1 MADNTEQLKIQVQ
14 IAGVEQA
21 TAALNELSA
30 AARDFQR
37 KLGGASTNSAS
48 FNQSMAGI
56 ETSTKGASKAAQ
68 QLGGIL
74 GTLSGQLKLAAA
86 ITFTQAI
93 GGQLASGLGVIRS
106 GIISF
111 NSILETAQVGLGTLI
126 RNRAELDAYSAANI
140 EIARTGADA
149 AEADRI
155 RTKTLKEYSVTQAEA
170 NNMAQQQVE
179 MLRQFANVTP
189 FYFTGLTKTAVMM
202 QAFGFRMEEIL
213 QKDSMGRF
221 QGALVAIGDAVAALG
236 GGDETITRIAYAL
249 GQMKSA
255 GRVYQNDM
263 MQLANAGI
271 AGYQILG
278 KALMDDLEKAGQTSS
293 ALYRS
298 LVENP
303 VEVIRQLAKQG
314 KLSGEAAAEAI
325 LAGLNE
331 RYGGGMKR
339 FQKTFQASLSTLSDT
354 TQSLVAVAFKPLFYY
369 VRDSMV
375 SLAAELQK
383 PEIMQAAKQFMSI
396 ADGLV
401 SILKMLAPI
410 IKEVALSIA
419 ERLNAAILNLNLD
432 SMTGK
437 ANQLLSFIRT
447 LGDALKTVADFLGS
461 KFGQSITIAGV
472 GIATFLKFLQA
483 NPVIN
488 FIVGVAAAIGI
499 LRKAYD
505 ENLFGL
511 RDTLMPIVEMLTTQS
526 AELGKNLQALAQAF
540 LGAFSETI
548 VNVVVTLGNAIG
560 GMVNVL
566 SSVLKVFAPSAD
578 AAEVFGKVL
587 GTLVALMVAKKVIVD
602 GFAMS
607 LVRVSTALRA
617 TGANAGAG
625 LASQLGG
632 YFNIQRPK
640 DLINPQA
647 MNKAQAKQYAAM
659 NPAQQARVRS
669 LDASYKALNGTLGK
683 TVSAVGGVG
692 AGMLGLG
699 IAVSMV
705 NPQLG
710 GMIMILGA
718 VLALVPAIVQ
728 GLVALRAAIA
738 ASGASLTAFL
748 ASPAGLA
755 LIAIGALTAGV
766 AIFAMVSR
774 DATEK
779 QRNLN
784 EQFENIYKSAGN
796 LVTVYDNLSESA
808 ERFLFLN
815 GTDLWDISKVRSFND
830 ALPVSSL
837 ERMDEIF
844 THFAGEIEGI
854 QWGKINKDAF
864 VSWSGDLQNALTSLS
879 GMGNQLQKAITLQ
892 EELNDDV
899 DQFARL
905 LDLQSLMSS
914 TNMSAESILGLGIDQ
929 IYDLLAKA
937 FPDKTETELEA
948 MANRIDALSDTLKEN
963 ELAWLQAS
971 VAVDPYL
978 KKLSELTGMDTQS
991 ALDYLTAVGRLTQR
1005 IADLF
1010 DQNQEDQANAAYER
1024 KLTLLTAALDKA
1036 TDAADRA
1043 KKAFE
1048 KLFDQFKFFYD
1059 QLVTQLQMVFQ
1070 DKLAAQVEALKKQA
1084 EEAIRAIEV
1093 LNDGNLS
1100 TVGALRDQI
1109 AAMKEII
1116 DDRERLN
1123 QLQEASLNLQRAE
1136 LGLYD
1141 ASKDPFEAAIALRE
1155 AAANKQKAQEQYTI
1169 ATMEDTLQGA
1179 EATIAAVQARYDQL
1193 LKQLQNDQAL
1203 LSNQFSSY
1211 FSDYMDFIQAI
1222 ADGELTVAEAN
1233 AKFLERYGVG
1243 NVFGQTTAEKA
1254 LGWDNF
1260 IKGAS
1265 NLFGIDIGAII
1276 NGTAELNNFGSNFG
1290 DMFKNKAI
1298 ALVDWLRNKWPG
1310 LMKAA
1315 ILAATTS
1322 INVTTAQA
1330 AVDALKP
1337 PTPKKAGPTELDEYQ
1352 QSIIVKSWNDAMT
1365 GKIAAMREALNK
1377 AGKNGSGFFT
1387 QVMPMLGDAFTRS
1400 NATIKSRPVDAA
1412 AFNSL
1417 MQGIWGRL
1425 TTSAD
1430 NIYKRFNGGKGYG
1443 PAGPDKFA
1451 KGGMMGANTL
1461 GLVGEQGPELFVPTR
1476 RGMIIPHSVT
1486 DAIMNSM
1493 GTKGGM
1499 ATIININNPVIRDDR
1514 DIRKMAE
1521 RVSAAQVSVLRSYG
1535 RR

>member
-21 TAALNELSA
+21 TAALNELSV

-37 KLGGASTNSAS
+37 KLGGASTNSAG
-48 FNQSMAGI
+48 FNQGMAGI
-56 ETSTKGASKAAQ
+56 EASTKGASKAAQ

-111 NSILETAQVGLGTLI
+111 NAILETAQVGLGTLI
-126 RNRAELDAYSAANI
+126 RNRAELDAYAAANI
-140 EIARTGADA
+140 EIARTSANA
-149 AEADRI
+149 AEAEQI
-155 RTKTLKEYSVTQAEA
+155 RAKATKEYAVTQQEA

-179 MLRQFANVTP
+179 MLREFANVTP
-189 FYFTGLTKTAVMM
+189 FFFTGLTKTAVMM

-221 QGALVAIGDAVAALG
+221 TGALVAIGDAVAALG

-278 KALMDDLEKAGQTSS
+278 KALMDDLEKAGQQSS
-293 ALYRS
+293 ALYKS

-375 SLAAELQK
+375 NLATELQK
-383 PEIMQAAKQFMSI
+383 PQVMQAAKQFMSI

-410 IKEVALSIA
+410 IKDVALSIA
-419 ERLNAAILNLNLD
+419 QKLNVAILNLNLD

-505 ENLFGL
+505 ENLWGL
-511 RDTLMPIVEMLTTQS
+511 RDTLMPIIEMLTGQS
-526 AELGKNLQALAQAF
+526 AELGKNIQVLAQAF
-540 LGAFSETI
+540 LSAFSETI

-560 GMVNVL
+560 GLVNVV

-578 AAEVFGKVL
+578 AAETFGKIL
-587 GTLVALMVAKKVIVD
+587 GTLVALMVAKKVIID
-602 GFAMS
+602 GFAGS
-607 LVRVSTALRA
+607 LLRLSTALRA
-617 TGANAGAG
+617 TGGKAGTG
-625 LASQLGG
+625 LASQLNS

-647 MNKAQAKQYAAM
+647 MTKAQAKQYAAM

-669 LDASYKALNGTLGK
+669 LDSSYKALNGTLGK
-683 TVSAVGGVG
+683 TASALGGVG
-692 AGMLGLG
+692 AGMMGLG
-699 IAVSMV
+699 VVVSMV
-705 NPQLG
+705 NPEMG
-710 GMIMILGA
+710 GFLMAIGGL
-718 VLALVPAIVQ
+718 LTLVPAIVQ
-728 GLVALRAAIA
+728 GLVALRAAVA

-748 ASPAGLA
+748 ATPAGLA

-766 AIFAMVSR
+766 AIFAIASR

-796 LVTVYDNLSESA
+796 LVDVYDNLTASA
-808 ERFLFLN
+808 ERLWFLS
-815 GTDLWDISKVRSFND
+815 GSDLWDISKVRAFND
-830 ALPVSSL
+830 ALPVSSM
-837 ERMDEIF
+837 ERLDEIF
-844 THFAGEIEGI
+844 THFASEIDGLN
-854 QWGKINKDAF
+854 WGQANKDAF
-864 VSWSGDLQNALTSLS
+864 AAWSGDIQNALISLS
-879 GMGNQLQKAITLQ
+879 GMGKQLKDSITLQ
-892 EELNDDV
+892 EQLNDDV

-905 LDLQSLMSS
+905 QELQALASATGIPYQDILKKGWYEIRDLVASIHPDW
-914 TNMSAESILGLGIDQ
+914 SAAQ
-929 IYDLLAKA
+929 ISAA
-937 FPDKTETELEA
+937 A
-948 MANRIDALSDTLKEN
+948 SRIDALNDNLKDN
-963 ELAWLQAS
+963 EKAWLNATI
-971 VAVDPYL
+971 ALDPYL
-978 KKLSELTGMDTQS
+978 KKLAELTGMDTQS
-991 ALDYLTAVGRLTQR
+991 ALDYLTAVGKLTQR

-1010 DQNQEDQANAAYER
+1010 DQNQQDQANAAYER
-1024 KLTLLTAALDKA
+1024 KLKLLTNALNNA

-1043 KKAFE
+1043 KTAFS

-1084 EEAIRAIEV
+1084 EEAIRAIQV
-1093 LNDGNLS
+1093 LNDGNLT

-1123 QLQEASLNLQRAE
+1123 ALQEASLNLQRAE

-1155 AAANKQKAQEQYTI
+1155 AAAGKQKAQEQYTI

-1203 LSNQFSSY
+1203 LSNQFSTY

-1222 ADGELTVAEAN
+1222 ADGEMTVAEAN

-1243 NVFGQTTAEKA
+1243 NVFGKTTAEKA

-1265 NLFGIDIGAII
+1265 NLFGIDIGQI
-1276 NGTAELNNFGSNFG
+1276 TSLTTTLNNFGSNFG
-1290 DMFKNKAI
+1290 DKFKTNAI
-1298 ALVDWLRNKWPG
+1298 GLANWLRTKWPG

-1315 ILAATTS
+1315 ITAATTA

-1330 AVDALKP
+1330 ALDALKP

-1352 QSIIVKSWNDAMT
+1352 QSILVKSWNDMMT
-1365 GKIAAMREALNK
+1365 GQINNMVKKLNSM
-1377 AGKNGSGFFT
+1377 GKNGGGFFT
-1387 QVMPMLGDAFTRS
+1387 TIMPMLANTFARS
-1400 NATIKSRPVDAA
+1400 NAAIKSRPQDAKT
-1412 AFNSL
+1412 FTHF
-1417 MQGIWGRL
+1417 MEGIWGTL
-1425 TTSAD
+1425 QTSARTLF
-1430 NIYKRFNGGKGYG
+1430 KRVSGGQDYGSNG
-1443 PAGPDKFA
+1443 FA
-1451 KGGMMGANTL
+1451 KGGIMGANTL

-1499 ATIININNPVIRDDR
+1499 ATIININNPVVRDDR

>member
-1 MADNTEQLKIQVQ
+1 
-14 IAGVEQA
+14 
-21 TAALNELSA
+21 
-30 AARDFQR
+30 
-37 KLGGASTNSAS
+37 
-48 FNQSMAGI
+48 
-56 ETSTKGASKAAQ
+56 
-68 QLGGIL
+68 
-74 GTLSGQLKLAAA
+74 
-86 ITFTQAI
+86 
-93 GGQLASGLGVIRS
+93 
-106 GIISF
+106 
-111 NSILETAQVGLGTLI
+111 
-126 RNRAELDAYSAANI
+126 
-140 EIARTGADA
+140 
-149 AEADRI
+149 
-155 RTKTLKEYSVTQAEA
+155 
-170 NNMAQQQVE
+170 
-179 MLRQFANVTP
+179 
-189 FYFTGLTKTAVMM
+189 
-202 QAFGFRMEEIL
+202 
-213 QKDSMGRF
+213 
-221 QGALVAIGDAVAALG
+221 
-236 GGDETITRIAYAL
+236 
-249 GQMKSA
+249 
-255 GRVYQNDM
+255 
-263 MQLANAGI
+263 
-271 AGYQILG
+271 
-278 KALMDDLEKAGQTSS
+278 
-293 ALYRS
+293 
-298 LVENP
+298 
-303 VEVIRQLAKQG
+303 
-314 KLSGEAAAEAI
+314 
-325 LAGLNE
+325 
-331 RYGGGMKR
+331 MKR

-375 SLAAELQK
+375 NLAAELQK
-383 PEIMQAAKQFMSI
+383 PAVMESAKQFMAM

-410 IKEVALSIA
+410 IKELALSISQ
-419 ERLNAAILNLNLD
+419 RLNTAILNLNLD

-437 ANQLLSFIRT
+437 SNQLLSFIRT

-488 FIVGVAAAIGI
+488 FIVGVASAIGI

-505 ENLFGL
+505 ENLWGL
-511 RDTLMPIVEMLTTQS
+511 RDTLMPIIEMLTNQS
-526 AELGKNLQALAQAF
+526 AELGKNLQILAQAF
-540 LGAFSETI
+540 LSAFSETI

-560 GMVNVL
+560 GLVNVL
-566 SSVLKVFAPSAD
+566 SGIAKIFAPSAD
-578 AAEVFGKVL
+578 AAETFGKVL
-587 GTLVALMVAKKVIVD
+587 GVLVALMVAKKVIID
-602 GFAMS
+602 GFATS
-607 LVRVSTALRA
+607 LLRLSTSLR
-617 TGANAGAG
+617 GMGAGAGNG
-625 LASQLGG
+625 LASQLNS

-669 LDASYKALNGTLGK
+669 LDSSYKALNGTLGK
-683 TVSAVGGVG
+683 TVSALGGVG
-692 AGMLGLG
+692 AGMTGLG
-699 IAVSMV
+699 VAVSMV
-705 NPQLG
+705 NPEMG
-710 GMIMILGA
+710 GFIMAIGML
-718 VLALVPAIVQ
+718 LTIIPAMVQ
-728 GLVALRAAIA
+728 GLIALRAAIA

-748 ASPAGLA
+748 ATPAGLA
-755 LIAIGALTAGV
+755 LIAIGALVAGV

-796 LVTVYDNLSESA
+796 LVTVYDNLTESA
-808 ERFLFLN
+808 ERFMFLQ
-815 GTDLWDISKVRSFND
+815 GTDLWNVDQVRAFND
-830 ALPVSSL
+830 ALPVGSA
-837 ERMDEIF
+837 ERLDEIF
-844 THFAGEIEGI
+844 THFTYMIEGI
-854 QWGKINKDAF
+854 QWGPETKNAF
-864 VSWSGDLQNALTSLS
+864 SAWSGDIQNALVSLS
-879 GMGNQLQKAITLQ
+879 GMGKQLKTAIDLQ
-892 EELNDDV
+892 EQLNDDV

-905 LDLQSLMSS
+905 QMLQA
-914 TNMSAESILGLGIDQ
+914 TASASGIP
-929 IYDLLAKA
+929 YVDLLKMGINDLIALMKDLH
-937 FPDKTETELEA
+937 PDWSASQQDEA
-948 MANRIDALSDTLKEN
+948 ARLIDSLNDSLKDN
-963 ELAWLQAS
+963 EKAWLDATI
-971 VAVDPYL
+971 ALDPYL
-978 KKLSELTGMDTQS
+978 KKLAELTGMDTQS
-991 ALDYLTAVGRLTQR
+991 ALDYLTAVGKLTQR

-1010 DQNQEDQANAAYER
+1010 DQNQQDLEQAQYER
-1024 KLTLLTAALDKA
+1024 KLKLLTNALDNA

-1043 KKAFE
+1043 KTAFS

-1123 QLQEASLNLQRAE
+1123 ALQEASLNLQRAE

-1155 AAANKQKAQEQYTI
+1155 AAAGKQKAQEQYTI

-1203 LSNQFSSY
+1203 LSGQFNTY

-1233 AKFLERYGVG
+1233 AKFLERYGVA
-1243 NVFGQTTAEKA
+1243 NVFGKTTAEKA

-1265 NLFGIDIGAII
+1265 NLFGIDIGAITS
-1276 NGTAELNNFGSNFG
+1276 GTSALNNFGSNFG
-1290 DMFKNKAI
+1290 DAFKNKAI
-1298 ALVDWLRNKWPG
+1298 GLADWLRTKWPG

-1315 ILAATTS
+1315 LLSATTA

-1330 AVDALKP
+1330 AIDALKP

-1352 QSIIVKSWNDAMT
+1352 QSIIVKSWNDSMT
-1365 GKIAAMREALNK
+1365 GMIAAMRNRLNK
-1377 AGKNGSGFFT
+1377 DGKQGGAFFT
-1387 QVMPMLGDAFTRS
+1387 QIMPMLGNAFTRS
-1400 NATIKSRPVDAA
+1400 NASIKSRPVDAV
-1412 AFNSL
+1412 AFNNM
-1417 MQGIWGRL
+1417 MQGIWGTL
-1425 TTSAD
+1425 QTSAKSM
-1430 NIYKRFNGGKGYG
+1430 YKRFSGGADWDGRG
-1443 PAGPDKFA
+1443 TSAFA
-1451 KGGMMGANTL
+1451 KGGMMDANRL

-1499 ATIININNPVIRDDR
+1499 ATIININNPVVRDDR

-1521 RVSAAQVSVLRSYG
+1521 KVSAAQVSVLRSYG

>member
-1 MADNTEQLKIQVQ
+1 
-14 IAGVEQA
+14 
-21 TAALNELSA
+21 
-30 AARDFQR
+30 
-37 KLGGASTNSAS
+37 
-48 FNQSMAGI
+48 
-56 ETSTKGASKAAQ
+56 
-68 QLGGIL
+68 
-74 GTLSGQLKLAAA
+74 
-86 ITFTQAI
+86 
-93 GGQLASGLGVIRS
+93 
-106 GIISF
+106 
-111 NSILETAQVGLGTLI
+111 
-126 RNRAELDAYSAANI
+126 
-140 EIARTGADA
+140 
-149 AEADRI
+149 
-155 RTKTLKEYSVTQAEA
+155 
-170 NNMAQQQVE
+170 
-179 MLRQFANVTP
+179 
-189 FYFTGLTKTAVMM
+189 
-202 QAFGFRMEEIL
+202 
-213 QKDSMGRF
+213 
-221 QGALVAIGDAVAALG
+221 
-236 GGDETITRIAYAL
+236 
-249 GQMKSA
+249 
-255 GRVYQNDM
+255 
-263 MQLANAGI
+263 
-271 AGYQILG
+271 
-278 KALMDDLEKAGQTSS
+278 MDDLEKAGQTSS
-293 ALYRS
+293 ALYKS

-303 VEVIRQLAKQG
+303 VEVIRTLAKQG

-383 PEIMQAAKQFMSI
+383 PQIMQAAKQFMSI

-410 IKEVALSIA
+410 IKDVALSIA
-419 ERLNAAILNLNLD
+419 ERLNVAILNLNLD

-437 ANQLLSFIRT
+437 ANQLLAFIRT

-461 KFGQSITIAGV
+461 KFGQSITIAGI

-505 ENLFGL
+505 ENLWGL
-511 RDTLMPIVEMLTTQS
+511 RDTLMPVISMLTDQS

-540 LGAFSETI
+540 LAAFSETI

-587 GTLVALMVAKKVIVD
+587 GTLVALMVAKKVIID
-602 GFAMS
+602 GFASS

-617 TGANAGAG
+617 TGGKAGTG
-625 LASQLGG
+625 LASQLNG

-647 MNKAQAKQYAAM
+647 MNKIQAKQYAAM

-692 AGMLGLG
+692 AGMVGLG

-705 NPQLG
+705 NPEMG
-710 GMIMILGA
+710 GFVMAIGMLLSII
-718 VLALVPAIVQ
+718 PAMVQ
-728 GLVALRAAIA
+728 GLIALRAAIA

-748 ASPAGLA
+748 ATPAGLA
-755 LIAIGALTAGV
+755 LIAIGALVAGV
-766 AIFAMVSR
+766 AIFAMASR
-774 DATEK
+774 DATEA

-784 EQFENIYKSAGN
+784 EEFENIYKSAGN
-796 LVTVYDNLSESA
+796 LITVYDNLTESA
-808 ERFLFLN
+808 ERFWFLN
-815 GTDLWDISKVRSFND
+815 GTDLWDITKVREFND

-837 ERMDEIF
+837 ERIDEVF
-844 THFAGEIEGI
+844 THFASEIEGLS
-854 QWGKINKDAF
+854 WGQLSKDAF
-864 VSWSGDLQNALTSLS
+864 VSWSGDIQNALTALS
-879 GMGNQLQKAITLQ
+879 GMGNQLKTAITLQ

-899 DQFARL
+899 EQFARL
-905 LDLQSLMSS
+905 QALQQVASSSGKSIDEILQMS
-914 TNMSAESILGLGIDQ
+914 IDE
-929 IYDLLAKA
+929 LKA
-937 FPDKTETELEA
+937 LVALQFPDLNTDQVRE
-948 MANRIDALSDTLKEN
+948 MARKIDALNDSLKEN

-971 VAVDPYL
+971 IAIDPYL

-991 ALDYLTAVGRLTQR
+991 ALDYLTAVGKLTQR

-1010 DQNQEDQANAAYER
+1010 DQNQVDMANAAYER
-1024 KLTLLTAALDKA
+1024 KLSLLTAALEKA
-1036 TDAADRA
+1036 TDAADKA

-1059 QLVTQLQMVFQ
+1059 QLVMQLTMVFQ
-1070 DKLAAQVEALKKQA
+1070 DKLAAQVDALKEQA
-1084 EEAIRAIEV
+1084 QQAIRAIEV
-1093 LNDGNLS
+1093 LNDGNLT

-1116 DDRERLN
+1116 DDRERIN

-1141 ASKDPFEAAIALRE
+1141 ASKDPFEAAIAMRE
-1155 AAANKQKAQEQYTI
+1155 AAAGKQKAQEQYTI

-1179 EATIAAVQARYDQL
+1179 ESAIAAVQAVYDQL
-1193 LKQLQNDQAL
+1193 LKQLQNDQAV
-1203 LSNQFSSY
+1203 LSNQFNTY

-1222 ADGELTVAEAN
+1222 ADGEMTVAEAN
-1233 AKFLERYGVG
+1233 SKFLERYGVG
-1243 NVFGQTTAEKA
+1243 NVFGSTTAEKA

-1265 NLFGIDIGAII
+1265 NLFGIDIGAITS
-1276 NGTAELNNFGSNFG
+1276 GTAALNNFGSNFG
-1290 DMFKNKAI
+1290 DAFKNKAI
-1298 ALVDWLRNKWPG
+1298 ALTNWLRDKWPG

-1315 ILAATTS
+1315 ILSATTA

-1365 GKIAAMREALNK
+1365 GRIAAMRDTLNK

-1387 QVMPMLGDAFTRS
+1387 TIMPMLGNAFTRS

-1412 AFNSL
+1412 SFNNL
-1417 MQGIWGRL
+1417 MQGIWGTL
-1425 TTSAD
+1425 TTSAES
-1430 NIYKRFNGGKGYG
+1430 IYKRFNGGKGYG
-1443 PAGPDKFA
+1443 NGPYFA
-1451 KGGMMGANTL
+1451 KGGMMEANRV
-1461 GLVGEQGPELFVPTR
+1461 GVVGEQGPELFVPTR

-1499 ATIININNPVIRDDR
+1499 ATIININNPVVRDDR

-1521 RVSAAQVSVLRSYG
+1521 KVSAAQVSVLRSYG

>member
-56 ETSTKGASKAAQ
+56 EASTKGASKAAQ

-93 GGQLASGLGVIRS
+93 GSQLASGVGVIRS

-111 NSILETAQVGLGTLI
+111 NAILETAQVGLGTLI
-126 RNRAELDAYSAANI
+126 RNRAELDAYAAANI
-140 EIARTGADA
+140 EIARTSATA
-149 AEADRI
+149 AEAEKI
-155 RTKTLKEYSVTQAEA
+155 RAKATKEYSVTQQEA

-179 MLRQFANVTP
+179 MLREFANVTP
-189 FYFTGLTKTAVMM
+189 FFFTGLTKTAVMM

-221 QGALVAIGDAVAALG
+221 TGALVAIGDAVAALG

-278 KALMDDLEKAGQTSS
+278 KALMDDLEKAGQQSS
-293 ALYRS
+293 ALYKS

-331 RYGGGMKR
+331 RYGGGMRR

-375 SLAAELQK
+375 NLAMELQK
-383 PEIMQAAKQFMSI
+383 PAVMQAAKQFMSI

-401 SILKMLAPI
+401 GILRMLAPI
-410 IKEVALSIA
+410 IKEVALA
-419 ERLNAAILNLNLD
+419 VAQKLNVAILNLNLD

-447 LGDALKTVADFLGS
+447 LGDALKTVAEFLGS

-505 ENLFGL
+505 ENLWGL
-511 RDTLMPIVEMLTTQS
+511 RDTLMPIIDMLTNKS
-526 AELGKNLQALAQAF
+526 EELGKNIQVLAQAF
-540 LGAFSETI
+540 LSAFSETI

-560 GMVNVL
+560 GLVNVL
-566 SSVLKVFAPSAD
+566 SGVLKVFAPSAD
-578 AAEVFGKVL
+578 AAETFGKVL
-587 GTLVALMVAKKVIVD
+587 GTLVALMVAKKVIID
-602 GFAMS
+602 GFAGS
-607 LVRVSTALRA
+607 LLRLSTALRA
-617 TGANAGAG
+617 TGGKAGTG
-625 LASQLGG
+625 LASQLNG

-647 MNKAQAKQYAAM
+647 MTKAQAKQYAAM

-669 LDASYKALNGTLGK
+669 LDSSYKALNGTLGK
-683 TVSAVGGVG
+683 TVSALGGVG
-692 AGMLGLG
+692 AGMTGLG
-699 IAVSMV
+699 VAVSMV
-705 NPQLG
+705 NPEMG
-710 GMIMILGA
+710 GFIMAIGA
-718 VLALVPAIVQ
+718 VLTLVPAIVD

-748 ASPAGLA
+748 ATPAGLA
-755 LIAIGALTAGV
+755 LIAIGALTAGI
-766 AIFAMVSR
+766 AIFAIASR

-796 LVTVYDNLSESA
+796 LVTVYDNLTESA
-808 ERFLFLN
+808 TRFMFLS
-815 GTDLWDISKVRSFND
+815 GTDLWNISKVRAFND
-830 ALPVSSL
+830 ALPINSM
-837 ERMDEIF
+837 ERLDEVF
-844 THFAGEIEGI
+844 THFASEIEGI
-854 QWGKINKDAF
+854 NWGQTNKDAF
-864 VSWSGDLQNALTSLS
+864 AAWSGDIQNALISLS
-879 GMGNQLQKAITLQ
+879 GMGKQLKTAIDLQ
-892 EELNDDV
+892 EQLNDDV
-899 DQFARL
+899 DQFAKLQELQALASATGIPYQDILKMGWEDIR
-905 LDLQSLMSS
+905 DLVASIHPDWSNPEL
-914 TNMSAESILGLGIDQ
+914 SA
-929 IYDLLAKA
+929 A
-937 FPDKTETELEA
+937 
-948 MANRIDALSDTLKEN
+948 ANKIAALNDDLKEN
-963 ELAWLQAS
+963 EKAWLDATI
-971 VAVDPYL
+971 ALDPYL

-991 ALDYLTAVGRLTQR
+991 ALDYLTAVGKLTQR
-1005 IADLF
+1005 IADLY
-1010 DQNQEDQANAAYER
+1010 DQNQQDQAQAAYER
-1024 KLTLLTAALDKA
+1024 KLTLLTNALNKA

-1043 KKAFE
+1043 KTAFS

-1093 LNDGNLS
+1093 LNDGNLT

-1109 AAMKEII
+1109 AAMKEMI

-1123 QLQEASLNLQRAE
+1123 QLQEASLSMERAA

-1141 ASKDPFEAAIALRE
+1141 QSKDPFEAAIALRE

-1203 LSNQFSSY
+1203 LSGQFNTY

-1222 ADGELTVAEAN
+1222 ADGEMTVAEAN

-1243 NVFGQTTAEKA
+1243 NVFGSTTAEKA

-1265 NLFGIDIGAII
+1265 NLFGIDIGAI
-1276 NGTAELNNFGSNFG
+1276 TSMTTTLNNFGSNFG
-1290 DMFKNKAI
+1290 DAFKNRAI
-1298 ALVDWLRNKWPG
+1298 GLADWLRSKWPG

-1322 INVTTAQA
+1322 INVATAQA

-1352 QSIIVKSWNDAMT
+1352 QSIIVKSWNDSMVGMISAMRDKLVKNGKPGGQFFTAAMT
-1365 GKIAAMREALNK
+1365 
-1377 AGKNGSGFFT
+1377 
-1387 QVMPMLGDAFTRS
+1387 QLGVAFTKS
-1400 NATIKSRPVDAA
+1400 NAAIKSRPVDAA
-1412 AFNSL
+1412 SFNAQ
-1417 MQGIWGRL
+1417 MQGIWGNLRTISQSL
-1425 TTSAD
+1425 
-1430 NIYKRFNGGKGYG
+1430 YKRYGGGEDWG
-1443 PAGPDKFA
+1443 RTNPVFA
-1451 KGGMMGANTL
+1451 KGGMMDANGL

-1499 ATIININNPVIRDDR
+1499 ATIININNPVVRDDR

-1521 RVSAAQVSVLRSYG
+1521 KVSAAQVSVLRSYG

>member
-37 KLGGASTNSAS
+37 KLGGASGSSAN

-56 ETSTKGASKAAQ
+56 EASTKSASKAAQ

-93 GGQLASGLGVIRS
+93 GSQLASGLGVIRS

-111 NSILETAQVGLGTLI
+111 NAILETAQVGLGTLI
-126 RNRAELDAYSAANI
+126 RNRAELDAYTAANI
-140 EIARTGADA
+140 EIARTSADA
-149 AEADRI
+149 AEAERI
-155 RTKTLKEYSVTQAEA
+155 RAKAAKEYAVSQQEA

-179 MLRQFANVTP
+179 LLRQFANVTP

-293 ALYRS
+293 ELYKS

-303 VEVIRQLAKQG
+303 VEVIRTLAKQG
-314 KLSGEAAAEAI
+314 RLSGEAAAEAI

-331 RYGGGMKR
+331 RYGGGMRR

-375 SLAAELQK
+375 NLAAELQK
-383 PEIMQAAKQFMSI
+383 PQVMQAAKQFMSI

-410 IKEVALSIA
+410 VKEVSLAIA
-419 ERLNAAILNLNLD
+419 ERLNVAILNLNLD

-437 ANQLLSFIRT
+437 SNQLLSFIRT
-447 LGDALKTVADFLGS
+447 LGDALKTVAEFLGS

-488 FIVGVAAAIGI
+488 FIVGVASAIGI

-505 ENLFGL
+505 ENLWGL
-511 RDTLMPIVEMLTTQS
+511 RDTLMPIIEMLTNQS
-526 AELGKNLQALAQAF
+526 AELGKNLQMLAQAF

-548 VNVVVTLGNAIG
+548 VNVVVTLANALG
-560 GMVNVL
+560 GMANVL

-578 AAEVFGKVL
+578 AAETFGKVL
-587 GTLVALMVAKKVIVD
+587 GTLVALMVAKKVVID
-602 GFAMS
+602 GFAAS
-607 LVRVSTALRA
+607 LLRVSTALRA
-617 TGANAGAG
+617 SGGKAGTG
-625 LASQLGG
+625 LASQLNS

-647 MNKAQAKQYAAM
+647 MTKMQARQYAAM
-659 NPAQQARVRS
+659 SPQQQARVRS

-683 TVSAVGGVG
+683 TVSALGGVG
-692 AGMLGLG
+692 AGMMGLG

-705 NPQLG
+705 NPEMG
-710 GMIMILGA
+710 GFIMAIGAILT
-718 VLALVPAIVQ
+718 LVPMIVQ
-728 GLVALRAAIA
+728 GLIALRAAIA
-738 ASGASLTAFL
+738 ASGASMTAFL
-748 ASPAGLA
+748 ATPAGLA
-755 LIAIGALTAGV
+755 LIAIGALTAGI
-766 AIFAMVSR
+766 AIFAMASR
-774 DATEK
+774 DATEQ

-784 EQFENIYKSAGN
+784 EQLENIYKSAGN
-796 LVTVYDNLSESA
+796 LVTVYDNLTESA
-808 ERFLFLN
+808 ERFWFLS
-815 GTDLWDISKVRSFND
+815 GTDLWDISKVRAFND
-830 ALPVSSL
+830 ALPLDSM
-837 ERMDEIF
+837 ERLDEVF
-844 THFAGEIEGI
+844 THFASEIEGLN
-854 QWGKINKDAF
+854 WGQTSKDAF
-864 VSWSGDLQNALTSLS
+864 SSWAGDIQNALIALS
-879 GMGNQLQKAITLQ
+879 GMGSQLQKAITLQ

-899 DQFARL
+899 EQFARL
-905 LDLQSLMSS
+905 QDLQKLMAA
-914 TNMSAESILGLGIDQ
+914 TGMSAKDILPLSNDE
-929 IYDLLAKA
+929 IYNLLKQA
-937 FPDKTETELEA
+937 FPDKTYTELKT
-948 MANRIDALSDTLKEN
+948 MANHIDALNDSLKDN

-971 VAVDPYL
+971 IAVDPYL

-991 ALDYLTAVGRLTQR
+991 ALDYLTAVGKLTQR

-1010 DQNQEDQANAAYER
+1010 DQNQQDQANAAYER
-1024 KLTLLTAALDKA
+1024 KLTLLTNALDKA

-1043 KKAFE
+1043 KRAFE

-1059 QLVTQLQMVFQ
+1059 QLVMQLQMVFQ

-1084 EEAIRAIEV
+1084 EEAIRTIEV
-1093 LNDGNLS
+1093 LNDGNLT

-1109 AAMKEII
+1109 AAMKEMI

-1123 QLQEASLNLQRAE
+1123 ALQEASLNLQRAQ

-1203 LSNQFSSY
+1203 LSNQFNTY

-1222 ADGELTVAEAN
+1222 ADGEMTVAEAN

-1265 NLFGIDIGAII
+1265 TLFGIDIGAI
-1276 NGTAELNNFGSNFG
+1276 TSLDAQVNNFGSNFG
-1290 DMFKNKAI
+1290 DKFKTNAI
-1298 ALVDWLRNKWPG
+1298 NLANWLRTKWPG

-1315 ILAATTS
+1315 ILTATTS
-1322 INVTTAQA
+1322 INVETAQA
-1330 AVDALKP
+1330 ALNALKP

-1352 QSIIVKSWNDAMT
+1352 QSIIVKSWNDSMS
-1365 GKIAAMREALNK
+1365 GMIAAMRNK
-1377 AGKNGSGFFT
+1377 LAANGKNAGGFFT
-1387 QVMPMLGDAFTRS
+1387 QAMTQLGLAFTKS
-1400 NATIKSRPVDAA
+1400 NAAIKSRPVDAA
-1412 AFNSL
+1412 SFNAQ
-1417 MQGIWGRL
+1417 MQGIWGNL
-1425 TTSAD
+1425 KTISQSL
-1430 NIYKRFNGGKGYG
+1430 YKRYSGGEEWGRGNVY
-1443 PAGPDKFA
+1443 A
-1451 KGGMMGANTL
+1451 KGGMMDANSL

-1493 GTKGGM
+1493 GTRGGM
-1499 ATIININNPVIRDDR
+1499 ATIININNPVVRDDR

-1521 RVSAAQVSVLRSYG
+1521 KVSAAQVSVLRSYG